1 MLLIVNC
8 MAIYGTEIP
17 QMSSA
22 LKRMGHE
29 IVVFGGPGDF
39 NRGEIARARYAL
51 AVERSEV
58 AKMDTVESRRWTIQ
72 GLVDNAGAR
81 FGEALVI
88 SDEPRDR
95 AAADSLNITTVSPF
109 DFGLEWVGEEIQ

>member
-29 IVVFGGPGDF
+29 IVVLGGPGDF

-51 AVERSEV
+51 AVEQSEV
-58 AKMDTVESRRWTIQ
+58 AVIDTVEGRRSTMQ
-72 GLVDNAGAR
+72 SLVDSAGAH

-109 DFGLEWVGEEIQ
+109 DFDLEWVGEQV